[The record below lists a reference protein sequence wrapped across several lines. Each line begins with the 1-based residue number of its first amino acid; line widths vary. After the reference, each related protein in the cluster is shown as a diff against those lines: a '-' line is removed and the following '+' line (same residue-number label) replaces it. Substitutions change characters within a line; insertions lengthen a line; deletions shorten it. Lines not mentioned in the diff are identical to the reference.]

1 MTSRVAAS
9 VDPDRLDALVERARR
24 EVDDGLL
31 PSCQLAVA
39 LDGEVVLFETIGDAT
54 NDTRYCVFSCT
65 KPLVASAVWL
75 LMAEGGIDPAMK
87 VVELFPEF
95 GANGKDVI
103 TVEQVMLHTSGFPH
117 APMSPDVAMD
127 RERRVERMASWRLN
141 WEPGSRFEYHATSAH
156 WVLAELVT
164 RVSGLDYRDFIA
176 DRVTTPLG
184 LPRLLGPVGAAA
196 VDGIAELV
204 PVGDVM
210 SAEEIGAALGLAAFD
225 MGEVTEDN
233 LLRFNEPAVRTLG
246 VPGGGAVATAADMA
260 RFYQALL
267 HNPGGMW
274 DADVLRDVTSNVRN
288 TFPDPWVGVP
298 VNRTLGLVVCGD
310 DGEGSKRQVPFG
322 KTNSPRA
329 FGHGGAHG
337 QVAWADPE
345 TGLSFAYCTNGMDRN
360 LIREARRCVGLGSR
374 AAVAAVVA
382 D

>member
-1 MTSRVAAS
+1 MR
-9 VDPDRLDALVERARR
+9 VDPTRLESLVERSRR
-24 EVDDGLL
+24 EVDAGLL

-39 LDGEVVLFETIGDAT
+39 LDGEIVLHETFGDASDT
-54 NDTRYCVFSCT
+54 TRYCVFSCT

-75 LMAEGGIDPAMK
+75 LVAEGAIDPGMK

-95 GANGKDVI
+95 GTNGKDVV

-117 APMSPDVAMD
+117 APMDYDTARSRDARVAK
-127 RERRVERMASWRLN
+127 MASWRLN
-141 WEPGSRFEYHATSAH
+141 WEPGTRFEYHATSAH
-156 WVLAELVT
+156 WVLAELIT
-164 RVSGLDYRDFIA
+164 RASAMDFRDFVA

-184 LPRLLGPVGAAA
+184 LPRLLGLPADAQ
-196 VDGIAELV
+196 DGIAELV
-204 PVGDVM
+204 PVGEAPDLPM
-210 SAEEIGAALGLAAFD
+210 FD
-225 MGEVTEDN
+225 LGEVTEDN
-233 LLRFNEPAVRTLG
+233 LLRMNDPEVRALG
-246 VPGGGAVATAADMA
+246 VPGGGAFATAGDLA

-267 HNPGGMW
+267 HNPGGLW
-274 DADVLRDVTSNVRN
+274 DADVLRDATSNVRN

-322 KTNSPRA
+322 KANSPAA

-337 QVAWADPE
+337 QVAWADPA
-345 TGLSFAYCTNGMDRN
+345 TGLSFAYCTNGMDRD

-374 AAVAAVVA
+374 AAAVCG